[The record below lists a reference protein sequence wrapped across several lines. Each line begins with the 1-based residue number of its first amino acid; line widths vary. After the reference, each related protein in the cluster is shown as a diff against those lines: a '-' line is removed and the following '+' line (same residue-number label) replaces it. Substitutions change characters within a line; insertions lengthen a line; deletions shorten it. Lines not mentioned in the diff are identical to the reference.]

1 MAKIQEGR
9 AKGWEKWTFL
19 WQVLSSGRRSAC
31 RGFPTLRHGC
41 HQRLRVRVLKTDFSL
56 FVDGD
61 ISILVILQVVHLCV
75 QSRPRDWGEHSL
87 AALWAFWG
95 RPERQGEKA
104 VFIIMNWPYLDQ
116 VIRDLQTNKCKGF
129 GFVTMTNYEEALV
142 AIQVP
147 KHNLSLFDSS
157 VFTILPFF
165 LHKLNCFLFSVPE
178 RLHSWQ

>member
-75 QSRPRDWGEHSL
+75 QSRPGDGGEHSL

-95 RPERQGEKA
+95 GPERQGEKSV
-104 VFIIMNWPYLDQ
+104 VFLIVLNWPCL
-116 VIRDLQTNKCKGF
+116 IRWSETCRRTSARALASSPWPTTRRLLSPFRWEKKIKFCFFCQFLQF
-129 GFVTMTNYEEALV
+129 Y
-142 AIQVP
+142 
-147 KHNLSLFDSS
+147 HNLYRVLLLD
-157 VFTILPFF
+157 I
-165 LHKLNCFLFSVPE
+165 
-178 RLHSWQ
+178 